1 MKRLKKILGVTFMVI
16 GICAVAEIFVMAIL
30 VTFFPNTDLSI
41 RIQNAMSAA
50 WPQQEEVLAENIY
63 DAFRSTLQEGV
74 RERIGMPIEGY
85 VPSMFLSAFP
95 GLSETDFE
103 GVEASIGHYTVE
115 KGRLVHQTDDSRL
128 IHSAAGAITD
138 RGMDRLLKNVS
149 SRLKINLE
157 ADGTLTKIMSAL
169 VHKEISLP
177 SPSLEEPVACTMDAK
192 ICPDGTAVG
201 RVGPSC
207 EFAPCPGV

>member
-1 MKRLKKILGVTFMVI
+1 MKRMKKILGVTFMVI
-16 GICAVAEIFVMAIL
+16 GMCAVAEIFAMAIL
-30 VTFFPNTDLSI
+30 VTFFPETDLSV
-41 RIQNAMSAA
+41 RIQKAMNAA
-50 WPQQEEVLAENIY
+50 WPQQEEELAGNIY
-63 DAFRSTLQEGV
+63 DAFRTTLQEGV
-74 RERIGMPIEGY
+74 REQIGQPIEGY
-85 VPSMFLSAFP
+85 VPSMFLNVFP
-95 GLSETDFE
+95 GLTETDFE

-115 KGRLVHQTDDSRL
+115 KGRLVHKTDDTRL

-149 SRLKINLE
+149 SRLKIDLE

-169 VHKEISLP
+169 VYEEISLP